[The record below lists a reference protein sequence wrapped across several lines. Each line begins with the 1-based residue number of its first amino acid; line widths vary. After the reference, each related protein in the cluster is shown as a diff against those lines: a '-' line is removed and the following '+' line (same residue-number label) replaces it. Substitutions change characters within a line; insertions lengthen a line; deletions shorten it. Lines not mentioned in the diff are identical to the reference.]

1 MYLSITIANEHW
13 RNTNQYSVFVTDDTG
28 HGKAI
33 MAIYNNNDGRPTPQN
48 GTKATLVV
56 TPPSIPTQWMPKI
69 TKHVELNTVVES

>member
-28 HGKAI
+28 HGKTI

-48 GTKATLVV
+48 GAKATLVV
-56 TPPSIPTQWMPKI
+56 TPPKYQ
-69 TKHVELNTVVES
+69 LNGCLRLLSTSKLVR